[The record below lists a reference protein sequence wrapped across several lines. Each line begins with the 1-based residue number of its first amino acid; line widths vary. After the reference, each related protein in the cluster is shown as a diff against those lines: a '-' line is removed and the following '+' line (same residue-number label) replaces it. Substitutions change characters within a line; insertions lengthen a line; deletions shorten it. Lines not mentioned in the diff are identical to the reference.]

1 MREWRIQA
9 VLVSP
14 ESFESRKPLPK
25 QWRELRDEELEK
37 NTGVPDTVFVHVSGF
52 IGGRRSCGEAGG
64 LD

>member
-1 MREWRIQA
+1 
-9 VLVSP
+9 
-14 ESFESRKPLPK
+14 
-25 QWRELRDEELEK
+25 LRDEELEK